1 MSIKVSDLYD
11 INIYTDIDSQ
21 LFGSRIVEECKD
33 KFGINVNNAFYGHD
47 RESVYENLQT
57 WKSEEQMNDPWVW
70 PFAIVRRL
78 DIGGSRFYWGE
89 TQITELIS
97 SIEA

>member
-1 MSIKVSDLYD
+1 MTIKVSDLYD
-11 INIYTDIDSQ
+11 ISIHTDEQSKDFGDSIAEQ
-21 LFGSRIVEECKD
+21 CKD
-33 KFGINVNNAFYGHD
+33 KFGININNLFYN
-47 RESVYENLQT
+47 ENKEFIYENLQT